1 MFYIIVGIFLALFIL
16 YYLNLLDISS
26 MTITSLLRDK
36 SNTNT
41 NSNTNSIDTYDTN
54 TLTLTLESSINE
66 LKNLNYYIDNG
77 TSTSSPL

>member
-26 MTITSLLRDK
+26 MTFTSLLRND
-36 SNTNT
+36 T
-41 NSNTNSIDTYDTN
+41 NSNLKSNSNSNMYEDTN
-54 TLTLTLESSINE
+54 TSTLTLESSINE